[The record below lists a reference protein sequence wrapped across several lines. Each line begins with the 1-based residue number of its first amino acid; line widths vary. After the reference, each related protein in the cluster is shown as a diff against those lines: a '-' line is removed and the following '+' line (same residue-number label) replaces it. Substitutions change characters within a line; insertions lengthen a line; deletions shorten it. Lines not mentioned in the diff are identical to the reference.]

1 MITMA
6 IIIFVIM
13 MSMIIIIMML
23 KIIIIMMMVII
34 IIIKINGEYREIFKG
49 VAATGARIW
58 WWAGAALE
66 LTGDGYHDHN
76 DHYGYDHDHGYN
88 DHNVHNDHYDH
99 YGGDGDSN
107 GGWNDE
113 QVQHSNSLFSGCN
126 IMTLFGSYHSVI
138 MKNLDV
144 IVI

>member
-1 MITMA
+1 MV

-13 MSMIIIIMML
+13 MSMIIIIMMSM
-23 KIIIIMMMVII
+23 IIIIMMLMII
-34 IIIKINGEYREIFKG
+34 RINGEYREIFKG

-66 LTGDGYHDHN
+66 LAGV
-76 DHYGYDHDHGYN
+76 YDHDHGYN
-88 DHNVHNDHYDH
+88 DHNDHYDH

-113 QVQHSNSLFSGCN
+113 QVQHSIKLTVFR
-126 IMTLFGSYHSVI
+126 
-138 MKNLDV
+138 MKDHDIDIITVLSWR
-144 IVI
+144 IWMLS